1 MGFVASSTYNFTY
14 GEFLVDHKKI
24 KQDIDD
30 FEKDLKVLRDS
41 LLVIGAIDYSKD
53 RVQNSYDENRLLDK
67 SFTLA
72 QSYKDIEYL
81 KARYSAFMRFFP
93 YSILPTVMPQRE
105 ALMIRKYFME
115 GKPYSKVARYFG
127 VTEATVMEV
136 CNAYRD
142 KYENYEPK
150 GLVRLPT

>member
-53 RVQNSYDENRLLDK
+53 RVQNSYDKNRLLDK

-115 GKPYSKVARYFG
+115 ESLTQRSQDISELPKQRSWKSVMPIEISMKIMNPKV
-127 VTEATVMEV
+127 
-136 CNAYRD
+136 
-142 KYENYEPK
+142 
-150 GLVRLPT
+150 L